1 MERSITNSKK
11 ITIRHLILGTLFL
24 LVCLTQFLPTWAVYY
39 TDSIYPLI
47 ALTLSSFSDL
57 FPFAIGNLFITIS
70 IIGIV
75 AYPFY
80 ARRLKKKKWSN
91 ILASILEYLV
101 WIYVW
106 FYIAWGLNYSQPDFF
121 HRTGIT
127 YIPYTADNFDT
138 FVNQY
143 INKLNT
149 SYTKITSVD
158 RKAVQHETV
167 KSYNEIG
174 DSLSIHH
181 PFQTN
186 PRVKIMFFSPLI
198 SMVGVTGS
206 MGPFFCEFT
215 LNSDLL
221 PSEYPFTYAHELAH
235 RLGIAKEAEANFY
248 AYQVCTR
255 SLIPEIRFSGYFS
268 ILGHVLSNAYRLMS
282 KEDYKLLLNKIR
294 PEIIEQAKAD
304 QQYWAK
310 KYNPFVGKVQDWIYD
325 LYLKGNKIKSGRQN
339 YSEVIGLLISYN
351 IWKENQN

>member
-1 MERSITNSKK
+1 MGRSIANSKK
-11 ITIRHLILGTLFL
+11 ITIRHYVLGALFL
-24 LVCLTQFLPTWAVYY
+24 LVCLIQLLPTWGAYY
-39 TDSIYPLI
+39 ADSIYPII
-47 ALTLSSFSDL
+47 ALALSSFSDL
-57 FPFAIGNLFITIS
+57 FPFAIGNLFISLS
-70 IIGIV
+70 IIGIIT
-75 AYPFY
+75 YPLY
-80 ARRLKKKKWSN
+80 AKYLQKKKWAS
-91 ILASILEYLV
+91 ILTGILEYLA

-127 YIPYTADNFDT
+127 YIPYTADNFRT
-138 FVNQY
+138 FVSQY
-143 INKLNT
+143 ISKLNT
-149 SYTKITSVD
+149 SYTEVTSID

-167 KSYNEIG
+167 KGYNQIG
-174 DSLSIHH
+174 DSLSVHR
-181 PFQTN
+181 PFQSN
-186 PRVKIMFFSPLI
+186 PRVKAMFFSPLI

-206 MGPFFCEFT
+206 MEPFFCEFT

-268 ILGHVLSNAYRLMS
+268 ILGHVLSNAYRLMNE
-282 KEDYKLLLNKIR
+282 EDYKSLLNKIR
-294 PEIIEQAKAD
+294 PEIIELAKAS

-310 KYNPFVGKVQDWIYD
+310 KYNPLVGKMQDWIYD

-351 IWKENQN
+351 LWKENQN